1 MYWCTSSSYYL
12 TRRWGGRVA
21 KLRKKNELKNFLKN
35 LNYEEWRF
43 TRIFLFRNEL
53 KEKCDGCQM
62 WVVGAS
68 VLGLRWIFNR
78 VPQKNLIKVS
88 SLDIWSWTA
97 RMSLQETNQQPS
109 KTATKTICLSPP
121 HTKHLRTCSEN
132 FLIKK

>member
-12 TRRWGGRVA
+12 TKRWGGRVE
-21 KLRKKNELKNFLKN
+21 KLRKKKRIKKLFEKYKLRRMAFHENFSVSK
-35 LNYEEWRF
+35 
-43 TRIFLFRNEL
+43 RIKR
-53 KEKCDGCQM
+53 KM
-62 WVVGAS
+62 WWMS
-68 VLGLRWIFNR
+68 FLGLRWIFNR

-88 SLDIWSWTA
+88 SLDVWSWTA